1 MLLNV
6 LPSLLQGTLVTL
18 QVFFA
23 TLILSLPLACLLQ
36 ALQQF
41 GGKPVRQLFQLY
53 VTLMRGTPLLLQLM
67 FVFFGMPYLGVT
79 LSRESSIL
87 IAFVLNYT
95 AYFLEILRGSLSAVD
110 PGQQEAGRM
119 LGFSRAAI
127 YFRILLPQA
136 FRTAMPSIGNE
147 VLNLVKDTS
156 LIYVLGATDLLKA
169 GRAAVN
175 TYATA
180 LPFVAVGAIYLALC
194 GGMALIMKRIE
205 RHLDK
210 GTGGVR
216 NESDC

>member
-1 MLLNV
+1 M
-6 LPSLLQGTLVTL
+6 
-18 QVFFA
+18 
-23 TLILSLPLACLLQ
+23 Q

-41 GGKPVRQLFQLY
+41 GGKPVRRLFQLY

-119 LGFSRAAI
+119 LGFSRATI